1 MQIIRRYLAGII
13 VVVCLLSSVF
23 SMQSRQ
29 VAVYLP
35 MQANTEMEKRACWI
49 SYIDMESELS
59 DKSEAA
65 FRAKV
70 HAMYDTVKRYG
81 LNTVI
86 VHARAMGE
94 PQAVCGSNRGCIYIA
109 GISGLSG
116 YAKVTGFGIQSDDKG
131 KVYEE

>member
-35 MQANTEMEKRACWI
+35 MQENTEMEKRACWI

-86 VHARAMGE
+86 VHARAMGDAFY
-94 PQAVCGSNRGCIYIA
+94 P
-109 GISGLSG
+109 
-116 YAKVTGFGIQSDDKG
+116 SD
-131 KVYEE
+131 YFPYSEHIRAMIRMRSW

>member
-86 VHARAMGE
+86 VHARAMGD
-94 PQAVCGSNRGCIYIA
+94 A
-109 GISGLSG
+109 
-116 YAKVTGFGIQSDDKG
+116 F
-131 KVYEE
+131 

>member
-13 VVVCLLSSVF
+13 VVVCLLSSLF

-35 MQANTEMEKRACWI
+35 MQVNTEMEKRACWI

-86 VHARAMGE
+86 VHARAMRCLLSIGLFS
-94 PQAVCGSNRGCIYIA
+94 VFRIYVQNPD
-109 GISGLSG
+109 ISGL
-116 YAKVTGFGIQSDDKG
+116 
-131 KVYEE
+131 